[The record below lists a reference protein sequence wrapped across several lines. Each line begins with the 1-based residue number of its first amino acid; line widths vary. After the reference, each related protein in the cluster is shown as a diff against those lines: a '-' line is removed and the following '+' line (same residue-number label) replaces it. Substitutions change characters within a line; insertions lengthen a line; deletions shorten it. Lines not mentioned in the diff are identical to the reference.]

1 MTCSTEAIFNKDSD
15 DGGGVPQVESREVG
29 SRDGE
34 AEEGQSGQANGSDVA
49 MADIGGDRDAV
60 ERRCCVREGETQS
73 MLPGD
78 GKGRAPGLN

>member
-1 MTCSTEAIFNKDSD
+1 MICSTEAIINKDSG

-34 AEEGQSGQANGSDVA
+34 AEEGEWGPANGSDVA

-60 ERRCCVREGETQS
+60 ERHC
-73 MLPGD
+73 
-78 GKGRAPGLN
+78 K